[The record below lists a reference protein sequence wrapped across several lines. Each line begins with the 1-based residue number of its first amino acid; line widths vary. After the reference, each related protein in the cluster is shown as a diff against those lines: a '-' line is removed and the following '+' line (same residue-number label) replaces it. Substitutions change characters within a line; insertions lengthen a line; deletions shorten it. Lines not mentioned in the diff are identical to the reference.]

1 MKLKSKTKEWN
12 STWLQ
17 TALSIVALVFTV
29 LAGFGVIT
37 PEQSAEAQPIVASTL
52 GAISTAIAGVLALI
66 GIFFKQEAPIE

>member
-1 MKLKSKTKEWN
+1 MKLKSKTKDWN

-37 PEQSAEAQPIVASTL
+37 PEQSAEAQPFVL
-52 GAISTAIAGVLALI
+52 GEGV
-66 GIFFKQEAPIE
+66 